1 MYPKPRSQTS
11 TPAKEI
17 IPGAL
22 AILLSLVA
30 GCATHSPSPEVREV
44 TGSDPIA
51 AVFSNCSEL
60 FSTNPSSA
68 DCEFTEDRGPAGADV
83 VREKISCLR
92 TDQYV
97 KCRGRPGEG
106 PGPEEY
112 RLDFRC
118 SIGTRQCEIIS
129 GAPSYVEAFTPLF
142 ESYNRE
148 VARRPQGALPE
159 P

>member
-1 MYPKPRSQTS
+1 MYPKPLSRTS
-11 TPAKEI
+11 TSATEI

-22 AILLSLVA
+22 AVLLALVA
-30 GCATHSPSPEVREV
+30 ACATHSPSPDVREV
-44 TGSDPIA
+44 TGSDPISG
-51 AVFSNCSEL
+51 VFSNCSKL
-60 FSTNPSSA
+60 FSKNPPA
-68 DCEFTEDRGPAGADV
+68 ECEFTEDRGPAGADV

-92 TDQYV
+92 SDQYV
-97 KCRGRPGEG
+97 KCKGRPGEG

-118 SIGTRQCEIIS
+118 SIGTRQCEITS

-142 ESYNRE
+142 ESHNRE
-148 VARRPQGALPE
+148 VARDLQGALPE